1 MTLPK
6 PHPGESMGFHIYGNY
21 VAESTTGQRE
31 QLIWS
36 SIKHLCSSEIASETL
51 NKTYQIA
58 DATKRTAIA
67 SNIKLYINQAFDF
80 YSSAS
85 QASANTSPLFYYYS
99 FMNLA
104 KAICEIKNPNFHKTQ
119 ESYHHGL
126 SWHPNS
132 NFTVNMLTEH
142 VKIST
147 KGVWHALYESISNKP
162 LAIPNPTN
170 LLIKDL
176 FSCCPETSSEYEEC
190 FGALPKLI
198 ELCYPQLLCNTAGN
212 QVWIRFSIIPHLL
225 KHRGISIKKF
235 NEIVSNGGAIYRQ
248 VLNEDDEHLYLYTFE
263 LATPKKVNPSNEIL
277 FSLLKPEIQM
287 MNIFV
292 HPELKSLSPEF
303 VGLCYYVTVQDHLP
317 LMLPQLMLL
326 YTISFW
332 LGSLVRYDP
341 SSVSY
346 LQDSKYWRIIE
357 GFISQSRL
365 LLLELFEWEFYQ
377 CETTL
382 ISA

>member
-6 PHPGESMGFHIYGNY
+6 PRSGEPQGFHIYGSY
-21 VAESTTGQRE
+21 VAESTIGQRE

-36 SIKHLCSSEIASETL
+36 SIKHLCSSEIALETL
-51 NKTYQIA
+51 RKTYQIT

-80 YSSAS
+80 YSSAL
-85 QASANTSPLFYYYS
+85 QASTNTSPLFYYYS

-132 NFTVNMLTEH
+132 NFIVNMQSEH
-142 VKIST
+142 VNIST
-147 KGVWHALYESISNKP
+147 KGVWHALYQSISNQQ
-162 LAIPNPTN
+162 LTVSNPTN

-176 FSCCPETSSEYEEC
+176 FSCCPENSSEYEQC
-190 FGALPKLI
+190 FGVLSKLI
-198 ELCYPQLLCNTAGN
+198 ELCYPQLICSTNGN
-212 QVWIRFSIIPHLL
+212 QVWIRFSIIPHTL
-225 KHRGISIKKF
+225 KHRGLSIKKF
-235 NEIVSNGGAIYRQ
+235 NNIVSNGGDIYRQ
-248 VLNEDDEHLYLYTFE
+248 VLTEDAEHPYLYTFE
-263 LATPKKVNPSNEIL
+263 LAIPKTVNLSDETL
-277 FSLLKPEIQM
+277 FYLLKPEIKM

-303 VGLCYYVTVQDHLP
+303 IGLCYYIPVQDHLP
-317 LMLPQLMLL
+317 LKLPQLMLL

-341 SSVSY
+341 YSVSY

-382 ISA
+382 ISS